1 MAFKPTPAWRPT
13 LGGATQWLTLRPLT
27 ADVRYRVLRLAAVA
41 AATGVVVALWNGIDV
56 PDPAAP
62 ATNTGAAIMAPAPEV
77 RLTTTPD
84 AVADAGTAVPG
95 AADGQAALPRPP
107 EPADPERPDRF
118 VRFTVQPGDTLYDIS
133 VVYGVSI
140 EEILQYNP
148 ALGDGTRIEVGGVVL
163 VPQFDD

>member
-1 MAFKPTPAWRPT
+1 MAFSPTPAWRPT
-13 LGGATQWLTLRPLT
+13 VGAAAHWLTLRPLT

-41 AATGVVVALWNGIDV
+41 AATGVVVALWNGIDTSG
-56 PDPAAP
+56 PAAP
-62 ATNTGAAIMAPAPEV
+62 TTRPRAAITAPAPEI

-84 AVADAGTAVPG
+84 AGADAGAT
-95 AADGQAALPRPP
+95 DGQAALPRPP
-107 EPADPERPDRF
+107 EPAEPERPDRF

-140 EEILQYNP
+140 EEILQYNLV
-148 ALGDGTRIEVGGVVL
+148 LGNGARIEVGGVVL